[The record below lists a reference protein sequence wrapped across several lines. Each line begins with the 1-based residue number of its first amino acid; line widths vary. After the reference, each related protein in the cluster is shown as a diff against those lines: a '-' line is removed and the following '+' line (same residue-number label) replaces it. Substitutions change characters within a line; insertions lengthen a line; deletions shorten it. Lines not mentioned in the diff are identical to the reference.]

1 LAELEAQIVAE
12 MLQELDQLE
21 AFESAAL
28 EAAVAE
34 REALVAAAA
43 AAAGGCRRLPRRA
56 RCILFAGYRGASVQ
70 SSGHH
75 VHDCVCGLFLS
86 AGMSPAPPSIRTA
99 QHSCSPHTAPAGASP
114 ESPAAAGPHPR
125 PPPPAAQQLLC
136 PVCMGAFLLQRAGV
150 VVCPRGCLQLNLAA
164 ESLSLGDLRA
174 RLEQVYE
181 VRRGFHHPLCTSMRV
196 CTHTHMRARAC
207 AHINTRTC
215 APTCPPPTP
224 RTRCSIVST
233 PCCGA
238 GAAHRQPT
246 NLSRPRTPRALAAT
260 CDACRGPPPR
270 PCPACLKQPACAR
283 PPTCR
288 STERRAAEGRSCFG
302 WRTCS
307 GAAASRAAAPRAA
320 HITESWHDVT

>member
-1 LAELEAQIVAE
+1 

-43 AAAGGCRRLPRRA
+43 AA
-56 RCILFAGYRGASVQ
+56 
-70 SSGHH
+70 
-75 VHDCVCGLFLS
+75 
-86 AGMSPAPPSIRTA
+86 
-99 QHSCSPHTAPAGASP
+99 AGASP

-181 VRRGFHHPLCTSMRV
+181 EHRATGCGGSLVFRMEDLFGSRSLTSSCAAGCPHYRV
-196 CTHTHMRARAC
+196 VA
-207 AHINTRTC
+207 
-215 APTCPPPTP
+215 
-224 RTRCSIVST
+224 
-233 PCCGA
+233 
-238 GAAHRQPT
+238 
-246 NLSRPRTPRALAAT
+246 
-260 CDACRGPPPR
+260 
-270 PCPACLKQPACAR
+270 
-283 PPTCR
+283 
-288 STERRAAEGRSCFG
+288 
-302 WRTCS
+302 
-307 GAAASRAAAPRAA
+307 
-320 HITESWHDVT
+320 